1 MPWKLSTLTEPP
13 ILELCFEG
21 TLTPAELKKA
31 AQTTL
36 DLAVATG
43 IYRVLADGTALQG
56 GHSIVDLY
64 ATVQLLTSFDFVHE
78 LKEAVLLPALPSVAA
93 DARFWE
99 NACVNRGIQV
109 RLFDDRGAAVA
120 WLLA

>member
-13 ILELCFEG
+13 ILELRFEG
-21 TLTPAELKKA
+21 VLTPAELKKA

-43 IYRVLADGTALQG
+43 IYRVLADGTALAG

-64 ATVQLLTSFDFVHE
+64 ATVQVLTSFDIVHE
-78 LKEAVLLPALPSVAA
+78 LKEAVVLPVLPSAAA
-93 DARFWE
+93 DAHFWE
-99 NACVNRGIQV
+99 TACVNRGIQV
-109 RLFDDRGAAVA
+109 RLFDERAAAVA
-120 WLLA
+120 WLLT